1 MKMLNTR
8 WPLIL
13 ALLGFTLAFAFSTQ
27 AAQVKRARTNQTL
40 TFQTDSNTK
49 IMVGSNHSS
58 SLANLK
64 VGDHVSV
71 GYAQDDG
78 AQVAR
83 RIVDGVP
90 HKPHTPGTTPNAHS
104 KPHAKT
110 SGLLHAHGVIRAI
123 DLQAGT
129 VTIAHK

>member
-1 MKMLNTR
+1 MKMLNAR

-13 ALLGFTLAFAFSTQ
+13 ALLGFTLAFAIPAQ
-27 AAQVKRARTNQTL
+27 AVHVKRARTNQTL

-71 GYAQDDG
+71 GYVQENG

-83 RIVDGVP
+83 RIADGVP
-90 HKPHTPGTTPNAHS
+90 HKSHTPGTTPNAHS
-104 KPHAKT
+104 KPHAKA

-129 VTIAHK
+129 IMIAHK